1 MKSRLFSPPL
11 QLRYLSMTAAPNNFA
26 AGFRY
31 RGNFFSSMLD
41 TSTEERLGPSQQP
54 VRFFDLLRA
63 LGYLAL
69 GGWLVYTADR
79 PLAAGALLPLSH
91 NFRLVLGGILILYG
105 VVRLV
110 RALPFQ
116 FRKSRR
122 DDVR

>member
-11 QLRYLSMTAAPNNFA
+11 QLRYRLAKATPNNFA
-26 AGFRY
+26 AESRY
-31 RGNFFSSMLD
+31 RGNSFFSMLD

-63 LGYLAL
+63 LAYLAL

-91 NFRLVLGGILILYG
+91 TTRLVLGGILILYG

-122 DDVR
+122 DDFR

>member
-1 MKSRLFSPPL
+1 
-11 QLRYLSMTAAPNNFA
+11 
-26 AGFRY
+26 
-31 RGNFFSSMLD
+31 MLD

-69 GGWLVYTADR
+69 GGWLAYTADR
-79 PLAAGALLPLSH
+79 PLAAGALLPLSYKT
-91 NFRLVLGGILILYG
+91 RLVLGGILILYG

>member
-1 MKSRLFSPPL
+1 
-11 QLRYLSMTAAPNNFA
+11 
-26 AGFRY
+26 
-31 RGNFFSSMLD
+31 MLD

-63 LGYLAL
+63 LAYMAL

-91 NFRLVLGGILILYG
+91 TTRLVLGGILILYG

-122 DDVR
+122 DDFR

>member
-1 MKSRLFSPPL
+1 MAP
-11 QLRYLSMTAAPNNFA
+11 PNNFVA
-26 AGFRY
+26 VCRY
-31 RGNFFSSMLD
+31 KGNLFFYMLD

-63 LGYLAL
+63 FGYLAL
-69 GGWLVYTADR
+69 GGWLAYTADR
-79 PLAAGALLPLSH
+79 PMAAGALLPLGH
-91 NFRLVLGGILILYG
+91 KTRLALGGILMLYG

-122 DDVR
+122 DDFR

>member
-11 QLRYLSMTAAPNNFA
+11 QLRYSPAIATPNNFVI
-26 AGFRY
+26 GFRY
-31 RGNFFSSMLD
+31 RGNLFFSMLD

-63 LGYLAL
+63 FGYLAL
-69 GGWLVYTADR
+69 GGWLAYTADR
-79 PLAAGALLPLSH
+79 PMAAGALLPLSH
-91 NFRLVLGGILILYG
+91 NARLVLGGILILYG

-110 RALPFQ
+110 RALPFK

-122 DDVR
+122 DDFR

>member
-1 MKSRLFSPPL
+1 
-11 QLRYLSMTAAPNNFA
+11 
-26 AGFRY
+26 
-31 RGNFFSSMLD
+31 MLD

-63 LGYLAL
+63 VAYLAL
-69 GGWLVYTADR
+69 GGWLAYTANR
-79 PLAAGALLPLSH
+79 PMAPGALLPLGSKA
-91 NFRLVLGGILILYG
+91 RLILGGILILYG

-122 DDVR
+122 DDFR

>member
-11 QLRYLSMTAAPNNFA
+11 QLRYLSTTTAPNNFTI
-26 AGFRY
+26 GFRY
-31 RGNFFSSMLD
+31 KVTSFLSMLD

-54 VRFFDLLRA
+54 FRLFDLLRA

-69 GGWLVYTADR
+69 GGWLAYTADR

-91 NFRLVLGGILILYG
+91 KTRLVLGGVLILYG

-116 FRKSRR
+116 FSKSRR
-122 DDVR
+122 NDVR